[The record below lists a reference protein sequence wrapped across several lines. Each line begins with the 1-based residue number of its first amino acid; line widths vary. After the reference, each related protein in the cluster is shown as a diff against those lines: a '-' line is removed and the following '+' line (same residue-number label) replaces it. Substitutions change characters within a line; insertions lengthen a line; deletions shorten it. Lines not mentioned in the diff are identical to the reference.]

1 VISRRTL
8 VRSASLIGT
17 LVVPLRVVAQRK
29 GAVPRVALVYNTG
42 PLAEIVGPEPV
53 DTLAKAFVHGL
64 RELGYIDGRT
74 VIIERRSAE
83 GRQERMAAL
92 MQELVRLPVD
102 VIVVMGVGA
111 RDAQRATDTVP
122 IVALVDDP
130 REVGLVASLARP
142 GGNMTGQTASA
153 GPEIHGKRVQL
164 LKEAIPKIVRI
175 AVMDAKY
182 VDGTVTPGVQLR
194 LGAAKDAARALGVAI
209 IQVGVDK
216 DEQFDDAFAVITSA
230 RAEALIVV
238 GTNVTHAN
246 NRRIIDFVARERLPS
261 ISDDREWAEMG
272 GLIGYGVSPI
282 DLMRRAAAYV
292 DKILKGTKPADL
304 PFGQPTKFELVINAK
319 TARALGLTIPQS
331 LLLRADEVIR

>member
-17 LVVPLRVVAQRK
+17 LAVPPRVVAQRK

-42 PLAEIVGPEPV
+42 PLAEIVGPDPV
-53 DTLAKAFVHGL
+53 DTYARAFVHGL
-64 RELGYIDGRT
+64 REFGYIDGRT
-74 VIIERRSAE
+74 IIIERRSAE
-83 GRQERMAAL
+83 GRQERMTAL
-92 MQELVRLPVD
+92 MQDLVRLPVD

-111 RDAQRATDTVP
+111 RDAQRATDTIP

-130 REVGLVASLARP
+130 REVGLVDSLARP
-142 GGNMTGQTASA
+142 GGNMTGQTGSA

-164 LKEAIPKIVRI
+164 LKEAIPELARI

-182 VDGTVTPGVQLR
+182 VDGKVTPGVQLR
-194 LGAAKDAARALGVAI
+194 LGATKDAARALGVAI
-209 IQVGVDK
+209 IPVGVDK
-216 DEQFDDAFAVITSA
+216 DEQFEDAFAVITGA
-230 RAEALIVV
+230 RAEALIVE
-238 GTNVTHAN
+238 GTNVIHAN

-272 GLIGYGVSPI
+272 GLMGYGVSAI

-319 TARALGLTIPQS
+319 TARALGLAIPQS